1 MKKSLLALA
10 AMGAFAGSAQ
20 AQSSVAV
27 YGVFDGGYSFTNRNI
42 NGTATQTTGATSGN
56 QSTSRLGFRGTEDLG
71 GGRSAQFVMELGIS
85 AVGSS
90 ALSGS
95 TNPTNNAT
103 LDNRQSFIGL
113 SDKNLGSL
121 KLGRQYSLAHEII
134 GGTDA
139 GGANGV
145 IGANTYVGAN
155 SGTAWTATSIAPNSS
170 YMIRLANAVNY
181 ESPRIAGVQAKVMV
195 AQNKSNSGVVQ
206 TNTQGYTGFAL
217 NYTQGPLFVGATRS
231 FNSIN
236 TVEGTTAG
244 AIGAAFVT
252 AASTAYNII
261 QTETAVGAS
270 YDFKIAKVFANY
282 IETKADGSAGTTS
295 ASGLVKFTNA
305 AKRTAQNFG
314 VSAPITPTVTVFG
327 SYGGGKSN
335 QFGAL
340 TAASATTQDFSF
352 MGYQAGA
359 TYTLSK
365 RTNLYAIYGRQSGD
379 TSATTT
385 FVANAVS
392 LGARHTF

>member
-10 AMGAFAGSAQ
+10 AMGAFVGAAQ

-27 YGVFDGGYSFTNRNI
+27 YGIFDGGYSFTNRNI

-71 GGRSAQFVMELGIS
+71 GGRSAQFVMELGIT
-85 AVGSS
+85 AVGASS
-90 ALSGS
+90 LSGS
-95 TNPTNNAT
+95 SNPTNNAT

-134 GGTDA
+134 GATDA

-155 SGTAWTATSIAPNSS
+155 SGTSWTATSIHTNSS
-170 YMIRLANAVNY
+170 YMIRLSNAIGY
-181 ESPRIAGVQAKVMV
+181 ESPRIAGVQVKAMT
-195 AQNKSNSGVVQ
+195 AQNKSNAGVVQ
-206 TNTQGYTGFAL
+206 TNAQGYTGFAL
-217 NYTQGPLFVGATRS
+217 NYAAGPVFIGATRS
-231 FNSIN
+231 YN
-236 TVEGTTAG
+236 TVNAVEGTTASAMG
-244 AIGAAFVT
+244 LAFVT
-252 AASTAYNII
+252 AASTAYNVI

-282 IETKADGSAGTTS
+282 VETKADGSAGTTS

-314 VSAPITPTVTVFG
+314 VSAPITPTIAVFG

-340 TAASATTQDFSF
+340 SATSATTQDFSF

-379 TSATTT
+379 TSASTT
-385 FVANAVS
+385 FVANALS